1 MNHLTLTKENSIGVF
16 DSGVG
21 GVGVVK
27 ELKQVLPYEN
37 FIYYGDSL
45 HAPYGEKTPEEV
57 FDLVNDVVKHLL
69 NQDVKAIVIACN
81 TATSVAAARLR
92 SMYPSISIIGME
104 PAIRKGISTQK
115 RNRVLVMATPVT
127 LNLEKYRRLQQQLEP
142 YADFL
147 SVECPG
153 LAKRIEQAN
162 LDGEDLKEMLR
173 VLLENYKGQ
182 VDNVVLGCTH
192 YPFVKKQ
199 IREILGDIP
208 LIDGGKGTA
217 RQLKRVL
224 AAKGLLNDQEEEG
237 TITFQSSTTTQEEL
251 DIYQYLYDLYE
262 V

>member
-1 MNHLTLTKENSIGVF
+1 MKNLNIKKENSIGVF

-27 ELKQVLPYEN
+27 ELKHELPNEN

-45 HAPYGEKTPEEV
+45 HAPYGEKTPEQV
-57 FDLVNDVVKHLL
+57 FELVNNVVKHLL
-69 NQDVKAIVIACN
+69 SQDVKAIVIACN
-81 TATSVAAARLR
+81 TATSVAAERLR
-92 SMYPSISIIGME
+92 NMYPDIPIIGME
-104 PAIRKGISTQK
+104 PAIKKGISSEK

-127 LNLEKYRRLQQQLEP
+127 LNLEKYRRLQQRLDP

-147 SVECPG
+147 AVKCPG

-173 VLLENYKGQ
+173 RFLDPYKGTI
-182 VDNVVLGCTH
+182 DCVVLGCTH
-192 YPFVKKQ
+192 YPFVKKH
-199 IREILGDIP
+199 IEEILGDIP

-224 AAKGLLNDQEEEG
+224 ESKDLLNDQTCEG
-237 TITFQSSTTTQEEL
+237 TIDFQSSTKTEEEIA
-251 DIYQYLYDLYE
+251 IYRYLYDLYE